1 MNRYLFEMMLRLINE
16 QLDAQEGLLTEVVS
30 DLPSRVSLTFGP
42 NDDVRASVTADGNFK
57 ESTIDA
63 QPRLAQIGQVVR
75 QTASYS
81 PPQRGQYEQRREAA
95 FNAFMDYLKKVPDP
109 PNLDIGAGREN
120 AVFVGR
126 VVQSGSQQVP
136 FTRDNI
142 KKLPTWHRIIFPIKY
157 IKPKGY
163 ANHIGNLIKIG
174 NMGSRP
180 KRNAIINNL
189 MKNGGVTYEGWTF
202 KIDPNHGL
210 LDIKTDEGDF
220 NVGGVL
226 TVSSDTEDINERFN
240 ITFSGGSS
248 DSNVS
253 ELFEGN
259 LLIALNGHTS
269 SFPPQAENLG
279 IYQVENKRGQ
289 LIDIFIGD
297 PGWQNIANDVIA
309 NITGSGLGTELAN
322 HELYDKPGTA
332 DKLTDIYKFYK
343 GITKGEGAPAT
354 RTPKTDIAS
363 DDNDKTLRISVKK
376 KGASLLSPEFS
387 ETKAF
392 MAIALGF
399 TRNNQLLND
408 PLFNNVKNALE
419 SPPRRFARRR
429 SVSLR
434 SAPSRSA
441 SLGRWAAAGS
451 QPQRIPPPRSESVA
465 KGKNALNEIY
475 DYINIHTLKID
486 FKKAFLLEA
495 MTGNHKFPS
504 GSVAIANRLLSW
516 DENGAGSYYDIN
528 DWVNKNY
535 NNVTFRARSR
545 GQGRSVGLGIE
556 QGTASLQEYAE
567 ISNEEINDRS
577 FEIANDLIDF
587 LNILSESEQ
596 SDVNTVKSFFSKFID
611 SINSKETGESKED
624 LARETA
630 QKTKDMLGRET
641 RGKKAII
648 AGLLALV
655 LSVGTNVFNNIE
667 NIVDNPENAI
677 EMVED
682 NLQSPAPSEES
693 IKIPYEK
700 INEFILTAIGYSLKE
715 VDPGSNTVTI
725 GYPDEEQERILQAM
739 VQEMLGSPGKPE
751 APVQQDTETEISDNV
766 VALDPKDVKST
777 KDDEEIE
784 VDVKDDEQE
793 EQEEQEQ
800 NNTEET

>member
-1 MNRYLFEMMLRLINE
+1 
-16 QLDAQEGLLTEVVS
+16 
-30 DLPSRVSLTFGP
+30 
-42 NDDVRASVTADGNFK
+42 
-57 ESTIDA
+57 
-63 QPRLAQIGQVVR
+63 
-75 QTASYS
+75 
-81 PPQRGQYEQRREAA
+81 
-95 FNAFMDYLKKVPDP
+95 
-109 PNLDIGAGREN
+109 
-120 AVFVGR
+120 
-126 VVQSGSQQVP
+126 
-136 FTRDNI
+136 
-142 KKLPTWHRIIFPIKY
+142 
-157 IKPKGY
+157 
-163 ANHIGNLIKIG
+163 
-174 NMGSRP
+174 
-180 KRNAIINNL
+180 
-189 MKNGGVTYEGWTF
+189 
-202 KIDPNHGL
+202 
-210 LDIKTDEGDF
+210 
-220 NVGGVL
+220 
-226 TVSSDTEDINERFN
+226 
-240 ITFSGGSS
+240 
-248 DSNVS
+248 
-253 ELFEGN
+253 
-259 LLIALNGHTS
+259 
-269 SFPPQAENLG
+269 
-279 IYQVENKRGQ
+279 
-289 LIDIFIGD
+289 
-297 PGWQNIANDVIA
+297 
-309 NITGSGLGTELAN
+309 
-322 HELYDKPGTA
+322 
-332 DKLTDIYKFYK
+332 
-343 GITKGEGAPAT
+343 
-354 RTPKTDIAS
+354 
-363 DDNDKTLRISVKK
+363 
-376 KGASLLSPEFS
+376 
-387 ETKAF
+387 
-392 MAIALGF
+392 
-399 TRNNQLLND
+399 
-408 PLFNNVKNALE
+408 
-419 SPPRRFARRR
+419 
-429 SVSLR
+429 
-434 SAPSRSA
+434 
-441 SLGRWAAAGS
+441 
-451 QPQRIPPPRSESVA
+451 
-465 KGKNALNEIY
+465 LNEIY